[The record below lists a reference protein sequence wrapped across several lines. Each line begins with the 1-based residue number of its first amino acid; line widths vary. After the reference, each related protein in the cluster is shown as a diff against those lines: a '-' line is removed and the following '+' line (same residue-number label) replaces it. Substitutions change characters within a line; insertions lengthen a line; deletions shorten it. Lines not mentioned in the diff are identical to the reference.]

1 MNSRLVSKYVYLRIL
16 FVKSAFCN
24 EKELAELGSL
34 VQNIKLVEMQVHF
47 HVPVALWCL
56 STNPGPILR
65 LMICSALDRM
75 PSLATLKLCSITL
88 FFC

>member
-1 MNSRLVSKYVYLRIL
+1 MNSRLVCKYVYLRIL

-47 HVPVALWCL
+47 HVPVAL
-56 STNPGPILR
+56 
-65 LMICSALDRM
+65 
-75 PSLATLKLCSITL
+75 
-88 FFC
+88 